1 MSEVVVRTDR
11 LEATQAVGEAL
22 AGLVQPGDLVLLSG
36 EMGAGKTALT
46 QGLGRG
52 LGVTDRI
59 TSPTFTIAHEY
70 AGRLTVHH
78 LDVYRLEH
86 LNEALDVGLSEI
98 LDDGSV
104 VVIEWGDAIVPVLP
118 ADFLEVRLAFGDGD
132 DDRVL
137 RVPARRPPL
146 VGPGAAPW
154 PTCVARWGGPC

>member
-1 MSEVVVRTDR
+1 MSEVVARTDR

-70 AGRLTVHH
+70 AGRCTVHH

-86 LNEALDVGLSEI
+86 LNEALDVG
-98 LDDGSV
+98 
-104 VVIEWGDAIVPVLP
+104 IERDPRR
-118 ADFLEVRLAFGDGD
+118 RLG
-132 DDRVL
+132 
-137 RVPARRPPL
+137 RRHRM
-146 VGPGAAPW
+146 G
-154 PTCVARWGGPC
+154 

>member
-118 ADFLEVRLAFGDGD
+118 LDFLEVRLAFGDGD

-137 RVPARRPPL
+137 RFRAVGHRWLARERAL
-146 VGPGAAPW
+146 ADV
-154 PTCVARWGGPC
+154 VARWGGPC

>member
-1 MSEVVVRTDR
+1 MSEVVARTDR

-70 AGRLTVHH
+70 EGRCTVHH

-118 ADFLEVRLAFGDGD
+118 LDFLEVRLAFGDGD

-137 RVPARRPPL
+137 RFRPVGHRWLARERAL
-146 VGPGAAPW
+146 ADV
-154 PTCVARWGGPC
+154 VAQWGGTC